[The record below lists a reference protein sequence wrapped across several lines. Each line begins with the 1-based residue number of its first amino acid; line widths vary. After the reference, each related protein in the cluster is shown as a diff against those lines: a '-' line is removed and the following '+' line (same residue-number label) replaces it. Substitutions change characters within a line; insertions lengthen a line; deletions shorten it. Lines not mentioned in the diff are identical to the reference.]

1 MATIFTSRLIGLDF
15 RFENGGNKVTLVG
28 DGHISESFNKWL
40 NEESEEN
47 SELSSNIERIEGIT
61 LLPHCRHSHTN
72 SHRYINVSTGRAT
85 IFRNCCYLQSFVR
98 PVLSTNMSNV
108 L

>member
-1 MATIFTSRLIGLDF
+1 MATIFTSRPIGLDF
-15 RFENGGNKVTLVG
+15 RFENGENKVTLVG

-72 SHRYINVSTGRAT
+72 SHRTLMSQREEPPFLETAVIYK
-85 IFRNCCYLQSFVR
+85 
-98 PVLSTNMSNV
+98 VL
-108 L
+108 